1 MTKREMFVSILNGDI
16 NDEVKAMVEA
26 EITHMDEANAKA
38 AEKRAAKAAEDAP
51 LYEAALANAGD
62 GITASALGEILEVS
76 TQKAS
81 YILRALV
88 AQGKMT
94 AEDTKIDKRACKL
107 YHLVQFGTNPRK
119 DTPFGVYFFMLRISR
134 IFQLVKC

>member
-1 MTKREMFVSILNGDI
+1 MTKREMYVAILNGEI
-16 NDEVKAMVEA
+16 NDEVKTMVQA
-26 EITHMDEANAKA
+26 ELDHMDAANEKA
-38 AEKRAAKAAEDAP
+38 AAKRAEKAAEDAP

-94 AEDTKIDKRACKL
+94 SEDVKIDKRNCKL
-107 YHLVQFGTNPRK
+107 YKLV
-119 DTPFGVYFFMLRISR
+119 
-134 IFQLVKC
+134 